1 VIQAQH
7 VRGGGALVALAIVA
21 LLMGCGE
28 PPRQKGPAL
37 PYNPEPAPKSWSEK
51 DFKLR
56 DDLPKVLLKTTQGE
70 IEVTL
75 FEDEAPNT
83 VANFITLVEQ
93 KFYDGLSFHRVVPD
107 FCVQGGD
114 PQGNGSGGPGYRLPP
129 EFPDMYHKN
138 EYGTL
143 ATAKNPRYRE
153 MSGSQFYF
161 NIKKGEEGNKQLDRQ
176 HVVFGKVSRG
186 IEAVEKL
193 AAVKVAGEKPVEPQ
207 LILSATVLN
216 KRNHEYKV
224 TGKVPAEDELK
235 KSGEDKTGAAKSEAK
250 TDAVKT
256 EAKPEMK
263 TEAKTE
269 AKSDVA
275 KTAAPEETKTK

>member
-1 VIQAQH
+1 MIQAYR
-7 VRGGGALVALAIVA
+7 VNGIRGGALVTLAAMA
-21 LLMGCGE
+21 LLAGCGD

-37 PYNPEPAPKSWSEK
+37 PYNPEPALKSWSEK

-70 IEVTL
+70 IEITL
-75 FEDEAPNT
+75 FEDEAPNI

-93 KFYDGLSFHRVVPD
+93 KFYDGLSFHRIIPD

-114 PQGNGSGGPGYRLPP
+114 PRGDGSGGPGYRLPP

-143 ATAKNPRYRE
+143 ATAKSPRYRE

-161 NIKKGEEGNKQLDRQ
+161 NIKKGEEGNKQLDRV

-186 IEAVEKL
+186 IEVVEKL
-193 AAVKVAGEKPVEPQ
+193 AAVKVAGEKPIEPQ
-207 LILSATVLN
+207 LILNATVLG

-235 KSGEDKTGAAKSEAK
+235 KPGEEKTGALKSEAK
-250 TDAVKT
+250 TGETKADAK
-256 EAKPEMK
+256 A
-263 TEAKTE
+263 EAKTE
-269 AKSDVA
+269 AKSDAA
-275 KTAAPEETKTK
+275 KTAAPEETKAK